1 MADYTKK
8 LKADLLEQF
17 KESPRINALMEAIG
31 EQLRDVSE
39 FYEALRTQ
47 RHIASGVGQQLDGVG
62 DMVVLSR
69 YEALEMVNR
78 AGLGDTITDELYR
91 RYLYYKILK
100 NTNTCTY
107 PDLIKAFRLFW
118 DKPLY
123 YSEKPEQPAVMFLE
137 TGVLSIHDHV
147 EDLLTTPIIKAAG
160 VGIHIKATV
169 QFSEEESVL
178 YTGGHFSVH
187 TRQVMPE
194 QPDLF
199 NFQSTLHIAGVP
211 SGIARQPVPEMEDG
225 IRFRRPAHA
234 GGTAGILSRSPVPE
248 DRSSPMPPLAG
259 RVGGRLTARTV
270 IPITEQK
277 T

>member
-17 KESPRINALMEAIG
+17 KESPRINALMETIG
-31 EQLRDVSE
+31 DQLKDVSE

-47 RHIASGVGQQLDGVG
+47 RHIAAGVGKQLDGVG

-123 YSEKPEQPAVMFLE
+123 YHEDPETPAVMYLE
-137 TGVLSIHDHV
+137 TGTLTIFDHV
-147 EDLLTTPIIKAAG
+147 EDLLTTPVIKAAG
-160 VGIHIKATV
+160 VGIHIKASV
-169 QFSEEESVL
+169 QFPEMDSTL
-178 YTGGHFSVH
+178 RYGGCFSVCV
-187 TRQVMPE
+187 RQPILE
-194 QPDLF
+194 QPDTF
-199 NFQSTLHIAGVP
+199 DFRSTLYLGGEFGVDACSP
-211 SGIARQPVPEMEDG
+211 VLEAPDNLRFRHNIHVGGPMETAAQFLIPEDTVQPVSTGMSRTGGQFITHTVVPIPEQE
-225 IRFRRPAHA
+225 
-234 GGTAGILSRSPVPE
+234 
-248 DRSSPMPPLAG
+248 
-259 RVGGRLTARTV
+259 
-270 IPITEQK
+270 
-277 T
+277 

>member
-1 MADYTKK
+1 MADYTRK
-8 LKADLLEQF
+8 LKSDLLEQF
-17 KESPRINALMEAIG
+17 KDSPRINALMEAIG
-31 EQLRDVSE
+31 EQLRDVSQ
-39 FYEALRTQ
+39 FYEDLRTQ
-47 RHIASGVGQQLDGVG
+47 RHIATGVGQQLDGVG

-137 TGVLSIHDHV
+137 TGVLSIYDHV

-169 QFSEEESVL
+169 QFPETERML
-178 YTGGHFSVH
+178 HMGGHFSVH
-187 TRQVMPE
+187 ARQVMPE
-194 QPDLF
+194 QAERFD
-199 NFQSTLHIAGVP
+199 FQSTVRIGGVP
-211 SGIARQPVPEMEDG
+211 GGMSRQPVPEMEDG
-225 IRFRRPAHA
+225 IRFQRPVHA
-234 GGTAGILSRSPVPE
+234 SGMAGVLSRSPVPE
-248 DRSSPMPPLAG
+248 DRSSPMPSLVG